1 MDATT
6 KLTAVALATKPAD
19 PKPREPGIYFG
30 LDESAYHADPS
41 LGSSNEKDL
50 AKNPSKYW
58 FESWMN
64 PSRPEDKS
72 TPAQQ
77 RGTAVHVLVLYG
89 ETEFD
94 RRYMRGAVHSSDMT
108 AAEKGALTKAANAR
122 AAVSGKIALPSDVY
136 DNIAIASAML
146 AKNPALARALTGGLN
161 EVSVFWR
168 DPVNGLPKKMRIDCL
183 KPRGMGDLKSIAN
196 KYDKAFERACIDSI
210 VNYDYHVQAKHYM
223 NGRALIPKLVADGRV
238 HGAHDAALLK
248 QVCAAKTWGWQWVW
262 WQSEGAPITYSRIIS
277 PANPMMDLA
286 QAVIDRADKNYVTY
300 MERYGTTMWLL
311 EEEPTELY
319 LEEMPPYFGRA

>member
-1 MDATT
+1 MT
-6 KLTAVALATKPAD
+6 D
-19 PKPREPGIYFG
+19 PKPQPRDPGIYFG

-50 AKNPSKYW
+50 ASNPSEYW
-58 FESWMN
+58 WSSWMN

-72 TPAQQ
+72 TKAQEK
-77 RGTAVHVLVLYG
+77 GTAVHVLVLYG
-89 ETEFD
+89 ESEFD

-122 AAVSGKIALPSDVY
+122 AAVSGKIALQSDVY

-146 AKNPALARALTGGLN
+146 AKNPKLATALVGGLN

-196 KYDKAFERACIDSI
+196 KYNKPFPRACIES
-210 VNYDYHVQAKHYM
+210 VGNYDYHVQAKHYL
-223 NGRALIPKLVADGRV
+223 NGRAFIPKLVVDGCV
-238 HGAHDAALLK
+238 HGDHDAALLK
-248 QVCAAKTWGWQWVW
+248 KVCASKTCAWQWVW
-262 WQSEGAPITYSRIIS
+262 WQSEGAPITFSKILS
-277 PANPMMDLA
+277 PANYPMLKHA
-286 QAVIDRADKNYVTY
+286 QDIIDHGDSNYISY
-300 MERYGTTMWLL
+300 MERFGTTMWLL
-311 EEEPTELY
+311 EEDPTELY
-319 LEEMPPYFGRA
+319 IEEMPGWFGR